1 MWENVEPDRPQMS
14 IWRMGVHAGYLRL
27 QTHTQNM

>member
-1 MWENVEPDRPQMS
+1 MVEPDRPHTTMQH
-14 IWRMGVHAGYLRL
+14 GACALHAVWLRL